1 MAPRRWRHWFLKG
14 FSVAPVYCWYLSVS
28 KLARLLRFKPE
39 FSQIPLEKFLS
50 ELRELRPGFSC
61 DICKRLWLQHGCS
74 NSGSFT
80 RTRLFLIKGKAKN
93 DTKGFSLLFIWK
105 LMSNTLTLIF
115 SFSFLPMSLIMLLS
129 HQHCLIV
136 GLISGCALPRSSALC
151 MLGFSRSY
159 SFLKLAR

>member
-1 MAPRRWRHWFLKG
+1 MVPGRWRHWFLKG
-14 FSVAPVYCWYLSVS
+14 FSVAPVWNYWYLLVS

-39 FSQIPLEKFLS
+39 FSQIPLEKLLS
-50 ELRELRPGFSC
+50 ELWELRPGFGC
-61 DICKRLWLQHGCS
+61 DICKRLRLQHGCS

-80 RTRLFLIKGKAKN
+80 RN
-93 DTKGFSLLFIWK
+93 DAKGFSLLFIWE

-115 SFSFLPMSLIMLLS
+115 SFSSLPMSLIMLLS

-136 GLISGCALPRSSALC
+136 GLISGRALLRSSALC

-159 SFLKLAR
+159 SFLKLAC